1 MGMLSAI
8 KALPKLIRHGGG
20 NLIYKLGKNKPQI
33 LMGTGI
39 VVTVGGF
46 VWAIVNARK
55 IGEVMDDGAA
65 KVEDIQSQ
73 IEAAKNP
80 EENGMDEKE
89 AKTALITL
97 EKDLRKAKIDNVWRM
112 FLLMGLPIFTF
123 AGGMCLMIGGHVIL
137 FRRFGEVSTAL
148 ATLQQ
153 TFERY
158 RKMNI
163 AEHGEECDRRYRYG
177 IVGETEVETTM
188 TDVDGK
194 EQKVQCKVPIVDPEK
209 ATSMYSFIF
218 SEEFSR
224 RCPKDPVNTI
234 AFLRSQEKYW
244 NVWMAATGKPVTLSM
259 VLDDLGIELDPD
271 DPTNDYILVAGW
283 RPNGD
288 GDNRIDF
295 GIMRAVNKP
304 ALDMLE
310 NVVMLNFN
318 CDGNIYHSARYDR
331 NGRKIC

>member
-1 MGMLSAI
+1 MGMLSAM
-8 KALPKLIRHGGG
+8 KALPKVIRHGGG
-20 NLIYKLGKNKPQI
+20 KLIYKLGKNKPQI

-55 IGEVMDDGAA
+55 INEVMEDGAS
-65 KVEDIQSQ
+65 KVEDIQFR
-73 IEAAKNP
+73 IDEANNP
-80 EENGMDEKE
+80 ENELDEKQKNTTL
-89 AKTALITL
+89 AVL
-97 EKDLRKAKIDNVWRM
+97 EKDLRKAKADNILRM
-112 FLLMGLPIFTF
+112 FLLMGLPMITF

-188 TDVDGK
+188 TDENGK

-209 ATSMYSFIF
+209 ASSMYSFIF

-224 RCPKDPVNTI
+224 KCPKDPVNTI
-234 AFLRSQEKYW
+234 SFLRSQEKYW
-244 NVWMAATGKPVTLSM
+244 NIWMQATGKPVTLAM

-288 GDNRIDF
+288 GDNHIDF

-304 ALDMLE
+304 TLDMQE
-310 NVVMLNFN
+310 NIVMLNFN